1 MRIAFIGDSLTE
13 GIPGSSYVAIL
24 RERLPGHTL
33 INLGEGNDTAV
44 SLYRRL
50 ARLHFG
56 EPFDIAFLWVGVN
69 DLSGAVRW
77 PFRLANALLRK
88 PRSKDVE
95 EFRHYYRATL
105 DLLCGNARRVIAV
118 APLLKG
124 EDTGNPWNRELE
136 LLSSAV
142 EELALRYQQV
152 EYLDLRPAFVARLA
166 GQPISN
172 YLPRSVVRVAL
183 DALTLRSR
191 EQIDKK
197 AGERGLHVTLDGIHL
212 NGAGAEIVAEA
223 FLKAIRTASPLTER

>member
-13 GIPGSSYVAIL
+13 GRPGCSYVAIL

-50 ARLHFG
+50 VRARFG

-69 DLSGAVRW
+69 DLPGAVRW

-88 PRSKDVE
+88 PRSKDAE
-95 EFRHYYRATL
+95 EFRRYYRATL
-105 DLLCGNARRVIAV
+105 DLVGGAARRVVAV

-124 EDTGNPWNRELE
+124 EDVGNPWNRELE
-136 LLSSAV
+136 VLASIV
-142 EELALRYQQV
+142 EELAQRREQV
-152 EYLDLRPAFVARLA
+152 EYLDLRPAFAARLA
-166 GQPISN
+166 GRSISD

-191 EQIDKK
+191 EQVDRK
-197 AGERGLHVTLDGIHL
+197 AAQRGLHVTLDGIHL
-212 NGAGAEIVAEA
+212 NGAGADIVAEM
-223 FLKAIRTASPLTER
+223 FLKTIRT

>member
-1 MRIAFIGDSLTE
+1 MRVAFIGDSLTE

-24 RERLPGHTL
+24 CERLPGHTL

-50 ARLHFG
+50 ARLRFDG
-56 EPFDIAFLWVGVN
+56 SFDIAFLWVGVN

-105 DLLCGNARRVIAV
+105 DLLCGHARRVIAV

-124 EDTGNPWNRELE
+124 EDTANLWNRELE
-136 LLSSAV
+136 VLSSAV
-142 EELALRYQQV
+142 AELASCYEQV
-152 EYLDLRPAFVARLA
+152 EYLDLRPAFAARLA
-166 GQPISN
+166 GRPISD

-191 EQIDKK
+191 EQIDRK
-197 AGERGLHVTLDGIHL
+197 AAERGLHVTLDGIHL
-212 NGAGAEIVAEA
+212 NGAGAEIVAEM
-223 FLKAIRTASPLTER
+223 FLQAIFAYPAPMC

>member
-13 GIPGSSYVAIL
+13 GIPGCSYVSIL
-24 RERLPGHTL
+24 REKLPGHTL

-50 ARLHFG
+50 TGMRFG

-69 DLSGAVRW
+69 DLSGAMRW

-105 DLLCGNARRVIAV
+105 DLLCSHARRMIAV

-136 LLSSAV
+136 ILSSVV
-142 EELALRYQQV
+142 EELALPYQQV
-152 EYLDLRPAFVARLA
+152 AYLDLRPAFAARLA
-166 GQPISN
+166 GQSISD
-172 YLPRSVVRVAL
+172 YLPRSVIRVAL
-183 DALTLRSR
+183 DALLLRSR
-191 EQIDKK
+191 EQIDRK
-197 AGERGLHVTLDGIHL
+197 AAERGLHVTLDGIHL
-212 NGAGAEIVAEA
+212 NGAGAEIVAEM
-223 FLKAIRTASPLTER
+223 FLKAIFPPT

>member
-24 RERLPGHTL
+24 RDRLPGYTV

-50 ARLHFG
+50 ARMRFG

-77 PFRLANALLRK
+77 PFRVANALLRK

-105 DLLCGNARRVIAV
+105 DLLCGHARRVIAV

-124 EDTGNPWNRELE
+124 EDAGNPWNRELE
-136 LLSSAV
+136 VLASVV
-142 EELALRYQQV
+142 EDLALRHKQV
-152 EYLDLRPAFVARLA
+152 EYLNLRPAFVARLA
-166 GQPISN
+166 GQPISD
-172 YLPRSVVRVAL
+172 YLPRSVIRVAL
-183 DALTLRSR
+183 DVLLLRSR
-191 EQIDKK
+191 EQIDRK
-197 AGERGLHVTLDGIHL
+197 AAERGLHVTLDGIHL
-212 NGAGAEIVAEA
+212 NGAGAEIVAGM
-223 FLKAIRTASPLTER
+223 FLKVIFAYPAPT

>member
-1 MRIAFIGDSLTE
+1 MRIACIGDSLTE

-24 RERLPGHTL
+24 RDRLPGHTV

-50 ARLHFG
+50 ARLRFG

-95 EFRHYYRATL
+95 EFRHYYQATL
-105 DLLCGNARRVIAV
+105 DLLYDHACRVIAV

-124 EDTGNPWNRELE
+124 EDADNPWNRELE
-136 LLSSAV
+136 VLASIV
-142 EELALRYQQV
+142 EGLALCHKQV
-152 EYLDLRPAFVARLA
+152 EYLNLRPAFVARLA
-166 GQPISN
+166 GQPISD
-172 YLPRSVVRVAL
+172 YLPQSVIRVAL
-183 DALTLRSR
+183 DALLLRSQK
-191 EQIDKK
+191 QIDRK
-197 AGERGLHVTLDGIHL
+197 AAERGLHVTLDGIHL
-212 NGAGAEIVAEA
+212 NGAGAEIVAET
-223 FLKAIRTASPLTER
+223 FLKVIFAYPAPP

>member
-24 RERLPGHTL
+24 RERLPEHTL

-69 DLSGAVRW
+69 DLSGAMRW
-77 PFRLANALLRK
+77 PFRLANTLLRK

-95 EFRHYYRATL
+95 EFRHYYWATL
-105 DLLCGNARRVIAV
+105 DLLCGHACRVIAV

-136 LLSSAV
+136 VLSGTV
-142 EELALRYQQV
+142 EELALRYKQV

-166 GQPISN
+166 GQPISD
-172 YLPRSVVRVAL
+172 YLPRSVVRVAM
-183 DALTLRSR
+183 DALLLRSQ
-191 EQIDKK
+191 EQIDRK
-197 AGERGLHVTLDGIHL
+197 AAERGLHVTLDGIHL
-212 NGAGAEIVAEA
+212 NSAGAEIVAEM
-223 FLKAIRTASPLTER
+223 FLKVVFQQL